1 MTYAGDG
8 FLKIPNLDAKKDF
21 IEAAMRL
28 LEIDNNLYTQ
38 IKEGIEYMLEKEDI
52 SKLCSVFEHG
62 SGKEQG
68 VRDTIQGE
76 VTFQEGM

>member
-1 MTYAGDG
+1 M
-8 FLKIPNLDAKKDF
+8 LRIPNPDAKVEF

-28 LEIDNNLYTQ
+28 LEIDESLYAQ
-38 IKEGIEYMLEKEDI
+38 IKKGIECMLEKEDI
-52 SKLCSVFEHG
+52 SQLCSAFEIG
-62 SGKEQG
+62 SGKERG